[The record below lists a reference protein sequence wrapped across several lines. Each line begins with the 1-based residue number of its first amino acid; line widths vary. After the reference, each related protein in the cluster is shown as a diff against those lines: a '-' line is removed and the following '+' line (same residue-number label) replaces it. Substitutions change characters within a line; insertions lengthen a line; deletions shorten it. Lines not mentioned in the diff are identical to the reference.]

1 MDLFRNQAIQKGEK
15 RRSVNNMEIK
25 CEEPKDFAIFC
36 KKCGSYNID
45 VFLDIDDFIIF
56 LCKNCDTEEEI

>member
-1 MDLFRNQAIQKGEK
+1 
-15 RRSVNNMEIK
+15 MEIK
-25 CEEPKDFAIFC
+25 CKDPDNFAIFC

-45 VFLDIDDFIIF
+45 VFLDIEDFIVL